1 MNVTLREIDR
11 HHKEEYM
18 DADVSEE
25 LERFMSRNLDS
36 LAGTG
41 PDADYTSYAILNSDG
56 KLVGFIMVGQRAQNG
71 TYWLSKLMIDACE
84 RRKGYGTAAMQAA
97 IQLLRNMPGCT
108 SVQVSYLR
116 SNVGAAAML
125 EHLGFV
131 PDDSGSDPGSVTA
144 TLHVCD

>member
-11 HHKEEYM
+11 HHKEAYM

-36 LAGTG
+36 LAGAG
-41 PDADYTSYAILNSDG
+41 PDADYASYAILNGDG

-71 TYWLSKLMIDACE
+71 SYWLSKLMIDDCE

-108 SVQVSYLR
+108 SVQVSYQR
-116 SNVGAAAML
+116 GNVGAAAML
-125 EHLGFV
+125 ERLGFV
-131 PDDSGSDPGSVTA
+131 PDDRGDDAGSVTA

>member
-11 HHKEEYM
+11 HHKEAYM

-41 PDADYTSYAILNSDG
+41 PDAEYASYAILNADG

-71 TYWLSKLMIDACE
+71 SYWLSKLMIDACE

-108 SVQVSYLR
+108 LVQVSYQR

-125 EHLGFV
+125 ERLGFV
-131 PDDSGSDPGSVTA
+131 PEDRGGDPDSVTA
-144 TLHVCD
+144 TLRVCD